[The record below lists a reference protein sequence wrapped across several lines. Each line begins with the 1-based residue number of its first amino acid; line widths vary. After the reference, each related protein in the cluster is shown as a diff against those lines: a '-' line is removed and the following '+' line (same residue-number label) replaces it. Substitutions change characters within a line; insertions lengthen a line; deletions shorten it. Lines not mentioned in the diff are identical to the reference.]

1 LGGGSSSGMSVND
14 GGYFK
19 DRRFPQFQY
28 LPSEGMSLMRIWD
41 LDSWTK
47 DLSEESYIHDMY
59 DGLYPMLSQNLHACR
74 VNKML
79 KFDFDD
85 EDIMAITYSTWPW
98 SDQHVKQMVF
108 DLDIFQLPTTTR
120 QLLIMLPPDSYT
132 ETKKGLKLLDGMTL
146 SQKGN
151 ACNDAIIRH
160 LDQKSLNIFVR
171 QPIIRALKTLAKLKT
186 ENVYNMYDKEEMQ
199 HVYQNIAV
207 ESYTAKSVAKKTK
220 KELAILG
227 ESYLNEVKLSLMRNI
242 REFHQPPNKRTRIE
256 DGTDANKLQKEDV
269 T

>member
-1 LGGGSSSGMSVND
+1 MSEND
-14 GGYFK
+14 GGYFN
-19 DRRFPQFQY
+19 DGRFPEFQY

-41 LDSWTK
+41 LDSWTN

-59 DGLYPMLSQNLHACR
+59 DGLYPMLTQTLHACR

-85 EDIMAITYSTWPW
+85 EDIMAITFSTWPW
-98 SDQHVKQMVF
+98 SDEHVKQMVF

-186 ENVYNMYDKEEMQ
+186 ENAYNLYDKEEMQ

-220 KELAILG
+220 KELANLG

-242 REFHQPPNKRTRIE
+242 REFHQPPNKRTRRE
-256 DGTDANKLQKEDV
+256 DGTDASNKLRVRK
-269 T
+269 